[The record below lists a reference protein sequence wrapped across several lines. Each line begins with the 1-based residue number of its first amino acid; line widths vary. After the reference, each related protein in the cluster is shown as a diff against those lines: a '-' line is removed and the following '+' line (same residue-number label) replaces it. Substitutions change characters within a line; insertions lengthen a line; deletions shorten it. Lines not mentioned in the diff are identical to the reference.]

1 LQNIIF
7 LTGSTGFVGTQI
19 AKKIILETDDQ
30 IITIVRA
37 ESQENAIL
45 RLKRTFWE
53 IKELKDQIGKRIIV
67 LNGDLSAPQM
77 NLPDS
82 EYDFVVKN
90 TTHIIH
96 SAANV
101 TPNLPL
107 EELQK
112 INVTGTANVIELA
125 KRINA
130 DHELKK
136 LSHISTAFVA
146 GQREGI
152 IGEDDITDTYGFSSV
167 YEQTKY
173 QSELLMNEAKSSLP
187 VSIFR
192 LGLVV
197 GDSKTGEIK
206 TFNTVYYM
214 LKLYLTGHLRT
225 APISPSLKVFMVPV
239 DYVADMVVKLT
250 FDDRANGLNFHV
262 TPPLEKAPTASE
274 LFQFVRAWAKQ
285 NMGLDMPKVIFAPS
299 LGKTTASYLSLM
311 SHFSSSAKKS
321 KSALETL
328 TPYFSQNKDFKRENT
343 DRLMGK
349 YNLNWE
355 DFTGNLLQYGVRYS
369 FFHRS
374 ERTVHEQILFRLQ
387 SETKPVTYHEVVN
400 GKIITYETK
409 KVKEEIFSAASA
421 MKSMGV
427 QKGDTVAI
435 ITPNTLRYLIV
446 DVATGLLGA
455 TLSPIYLTT
464 PISEIK
470 KILTETK
477 AKILFVGS
485 IKLLEQITNAQIT
498 IPIVSLL
505 KQPFNLQEC
514 NQAVSWSE
522 FLSNGGNAKVPA
534 MAPVAF
540 DDLATIRFTYG
551 STGDSKGACLE
562 HGNLRY
568 LGEAI
573 ATNFDW
579 KARNSAIR
587 YLSFLPL
594 NHVAEGI
601 GAAYSFYYV
610 PAKLDFYYLEEYKSL
625 QKALRMA
632 KPIIFFTI
640 PRFYEKLWAGIL
652 ANPMGKRYIKSKKG
666 LKKSVLRRAVR
677 KSLLDKAGLNE
688 CVEFFTGSAC
698 MSEILVDNFKELG
711 IEIQNAYGLSEA
723 PIVAM
728 NRPGFSRS
736 DTVGEPLVGT
746 HIRIDDDGEVLIK
759 GPQVMRGYLNVEKGQ
774 PFRDGWLATGDLGE
788 LTEDGYLK
796 INGRKKHLI
805 VTAYGKKIPVDKIE
819 ASLRT
824 IDFVKDALLVGEN
837 QPYCSAILWVDRKAL
852 YDKSKML
859 RAIEEINKGLETPA
873 QIKKM
878 EILEDD
884 YSKVDEGLKTK
895 RQVLLQKAEKV
906 INILY
911 STNTEA
917 S

>member
-1 LQNIIF
+1 
-7 LTGSTGFVGTQI
+7 
-19 AKKIILETDDQ
+19 
-30 IITIVRA
+30 
-37 ESQENAIL
+37 
-45 RLKRTFWE
+45 
-53 IKELKDQIGKRIIV
+53 
-67 LNGDLSAPQM
+67 
-77 NLPDS
+77 
-82 EYDFVVKN
+82 
-90 TTHIIH
+90 
-96 SAANV
+96 
-101 TPNLPL
+101 
-107 EELQK
+107 
-112 INVTGTANVIELA
+112 VIELA

-455 TLSPIYLTT
+455 ILSPIYLTT

>member
-1 LQNIIF
+1 MLAHKS
-7 LTGSTGFVGTQI
+7 L
-19 AKKIILETDDQ
+19 KKIILETDDQ

-53 IKELKDQIGKRIIV
+53 TNEVKDQIGKRITV

-82 EYDFVVKN
+82 EYEFVVKN

-125 KRINA
+125 KKINA
-130 DHELKK
+130 DHGLKK
-136 LSHISTAFVA
+136 LSHISTAFVS

-152 IGEDDITDTYGFSSV
+152 IGEDDLTDKYGFSSV
-167 YEQTKY
+167 YEKTKY

-206 TFNTVYYM
+206 TFNTVYYL

-225 APISPSLKVFMVPV
+225 APVSPSLKVFMVPV

-250 FDDRANGLNFHV
+250 SDDQANGLNFHV

-274 LFQFVRAWAKQ
+274 LFQFVRDWAKQ
-285 NMGLDMPKVIFAPS
+285 NMDLDLPKVIFAPT

-321 KSALETL
+321 KSAFETL

-387 SETKPVTYHEVVN
+387 SETKPVTYHEIVN
-400 GKIITYETK
+400 GKLVTYETK
-409 KVKEEIFSAASA
+409 KVKEEILSAVAA
-421 MKSMGV
+421 MKNMGV

-455 TLSPIYLTT
+455 ILSPIYLTT

-470 KILTETK
+470 KILTDTK
-477 AKILFVGS
+477 AKIFFVGS
-485 IKLLEQITNAQIT
+485 NKLLEQITYAQIT

-505 KQPFNLQEC
+505 KQPFDSQKS
-514 NQAVSWSE
+514 NQAVPWSE
-522 FLSNGGNAKVPA
+522 FLSNGGNAKAPA

-562 HGNLRY
+562 QGNLRY

-573 ATNFDW
+573 ATNFNW

-632 KPIIFFTI
+632 KPTIFFTI
-640 PRFYEKLWAGIL
+640 PRFYEKLWASIL
-652 ANPMGKRYIKSKKG
+652 ANPMGKRYVKNKRG
-666 LKKSVLRRAVR
+666 LKKSVLKRAVR
-677 KSLLDKAGLNE
+677 KSLLDKTGLNE
-688 CVEFFTGSAC
+688 CVEFYTGSAC

-728 NRPGFSRS
+728 NRPGGRS
-736 DTVGEPLVGT
+736 DAVGTPLVGT

-759 GPQVMRGYLNVEKGQ
+759 GPQVMRGYLNVEKGRQ

-796 INGRKKHLI
+796 ITGRKKHLI

-824 IDFVKDALLVGEN
+824 IDSVKDALFVGEN
-837 QPYCSAILWVDRKAL
+837 QPYCSAILWVDRNAP

-873 QIKKM
+873 QIKKI

-895 RQVLLQKAEKV
+895 RQVLSQKAEKA

-911 STNTEA
+911 STKTEP

>member
-1 LQNIIF
+1 MEKRGLQNIIF

-146 GQREGI
+146 GQHEGI

-321 KSALETL
+321 KSAFETL
-328 TPYFSQNKDFKRENT
+328 TPYFCQNKDFKRENT

-409 KVKEEIFSAASA
+409 KVKEEIFRLH
-421 MKSMGV
+421 
-427 QKGDTVAI
+427 Q
-435 ITPNTLRYLIV
+435 R
-446 DVATGLLGA
+446 
-455 TLSPIYLTT
+455 
-464 PISEIK
+464 
-470 KILTETK
+470 
-477 AKILFVGS
+477 
-485 IKLLEQITNAQIT
+485 
-498 IPIVSLL
+498 
-505 KQPFNLQEC
+505 
-514 NQAVSWSE
+514 
-522 FLSNGGNAKVPA
+522 
-534 MAPVAF
+534 
-540 DDLATIRFTYG
+540 
-551 STGDSKGACLE
+551 
-562 HGNLRY
+562 
-568 LGEAI
+568 
-573 ATNFDW
+573 
-579 KARNSAIR
+579 
-587 YLSFLPL
+587 
-594 NHVAEGI
+594 
-601 GAAYSFYYV
+601 
-610 PAKLDFYYLEEYKSL
+610 
-625 QKALRMA
+625 
-632 KPIIFFTI
+632 
-640 PRFYEKLWAGIL
+640 
-652 ANPMGKRYIKSKKG
+652 
-666 LKKSVLRRAVR
+666 
-677 KSLLDKAGLNE
+677 
-688 CVEFFTGSAC
+688 
-698 MSEILVDNFKELG
+698 
-711 IEIQNAYGLSEA
+711 
-723 PIVAM
+723 
-728 NRPGFSRS
+728 
-736 DTVGEPLVGT
+736 
-746 HIRIDDDGEVLIK
+746 
-759 GPQVMRGYLNVEKGQ
+759 
-774 PFRDGWLATGDLGE
+774 
-788 LTEDGYLK
+788 
-796 INGRKKHLI
+796 
-805 VTAYGKKIPVDKIE
+805 
-819 ASLRT
+819 
-824 IDFVKDALLVGEN
+824 
-837 QPYCSAILWVDRKAL
+837 
-852 YDKSKML
+852 
-859 RAIEEINKGLETPA
+859 
-873 QIKKM
+873 
-878 EILEDD
+878 
-884 YSKVDEGLKTK
+884 
-895 RQVLLQKAEKV
+895 
-906 INILY
+906 
-911 STNTEA
+911 
-917 S
+917 

>member
-1 LQNIIF
+1 MLAHKS
-7 LTGSTGFVGTQI
+7 L
-19 AKKIILETDDQ
+19 KKIILETDDQ

-53 IKELKDQIGKRIIV
+53 TNEVKDQIGKRITV

-82 EYDFVVKN
+82 EYEFVVKN

-125 KRINA
+125 KKINA
-130 DHELKK
+130 DHGLKK
-136 LSHISTAFVA
+136 LSHISTAFVS

-152 IGEDDITDTYGFSSV
+152 IGEDDLTDKYGFSSV
-167 YEQTKY
+167 YEKTKY

-206 TFNTVYYM
+206 TFNTVYYL

-225 APISPSLKVFMVPV
+225 APVSPSLKVFMVPV

-250 FDDRANGLNFHV
+250 SDDQANGLNFHV

-274 LFQFVRAWAKQ
+274 LFQFVRDWAKQ
-285 NMGLDMPKVIFAPS
+285 NMDLDLPKVIFAPT

-321 KSALETL
+321 KSAFETL

-387 SETKPVTYHEVVN
+387 SETKPVTYHEIVN
-400 GKIITYETK
+400 GKLVTYETK
-409 KVKEEIFSAASA
+409 KVKEEILSAVAA
-421 MKSMGV
+421 MKNMGV

-455 TLSPIYLTT
+455 ILSPIYLTT

-470 KILTETK
+470 KILTDTK
-477 AKILFVGS
+477 AKIFFVGS
-485 IKLLEQITNAQIT
+485 NKLLEQITYAQIT

-505 KQPFNLQEC
+505 KQPFDLQKS
-514 NQAVSWSE
+514 NQAVPWSE
-522 FLSNGGNAKVPA
+522 FLSNGGNAKAPA

-562 HGNLRY
+562 QGNLRY

-573 ATNFDW
+573 ATNFNW

-632 KPIIFFTI
+632 KPTIFFTI
-640 PRFYEKLWAGIL
+640 PRFYEKLWASIL
-652 ANPMGKRYIKSKKG
+652 ANPMGKRYVKNKRG
-666 LKKSVLRRAVR
+666 LKKSVLKRAVR
-677 KSLLDKAGLNE
+677 KSLLDKTGLNE
-688 CVEFFTGSAC
+688 CVEFYTGSAC

-728 NRPGFSRS
+728 NRPGGRS
-736 DTVGEPLVGT
+736 DAVGTPLVGT

-759 GPQVMRGYLNVEKGQ
+759 GPQVMRGYLNVEKGRQ

-796 INGRKKHLI
+796 ITGRKKHLI

-824 IDFVKDALLVGEN
+824 IDSVKDALFVGEN
-837 QPYCSAILWVDRKAL
+837 QPYCSAILWVDRNTP

-873 QIKKM
+873 QIKKI

-895 RQVLLQKAEKV
+895 RQVLSQKAEKA

-911 STNTEA
+911 STKTEP

>member
-1 LQNIIF
+1 
-7 LTGSTGFVGTQI
+7 
-19 AKKIILETDDQ
+19 
-30 IITIVRA
+30 
-37 ESQENAIL
+37 
-45 RLKRTFWE
+45 
-53 IKELKDQIGKRIIV
+53 
-67 LNGDLSAPQM
+67 
-77 NLPDS
+77 
-82 EYDFVVKN
+82 
-90 TTHIIH
+90 
-96 SAANV
+96 
-101 TPNLPL
+101 
-107 EELQK
+107 
-112 INVTGTANVIELA
+112 
-125 KRINA
+125 
-130 DHELKK
+130 
-136 LSHISTAFVA
+136 
-146 GQREGI
+146 
-152 IGEDDITDTYGFSSV
+152 
-167 YEQTKY
+167 
-173 QSELLMNEAKSSLP
+173 
-187 VSIFR
+187 
-192 LGLVV
+192 
-197 GDSKTGEIK
+197 
-206 TFNTVYYM
+206 
-214 LKLYLTGHLRT
+214 
-225 APISPSLKVFMVPV
+225 
-239 DYVADMVVKLT
+239 
-250 FDDRANGLNFHV
+250 
-262 TPPLEKAPTASE
+262 
-274 LFQFVRAWAKQ
+274 
-285 NMGLDMPKVIFAPS
+285 
-299 LGKTTASYLSLM
+299 
-311 SHFSSSAKKS
+311 
-321 KSALETL
+321 
-328 TPYFSQNKDFKRENT
+328 
-343 DRLMGK
+343 MGK

-387 SETKPVTYHEVVN
+387 SETKPVTYHEIVN
-400 GKIITYETK
+400 GKLVTYETK
-409 KVKEEIFSAASA
+409 KVKEEILSAVAA
-421 MKSMGV
+421 MKNMGV

-455 TLSPIYLTT
+455 ILSPIYLTT

-477 AKILFVGS
+477 AKIFFVGS
-485 IKLLEQITNAQIT
+485 NKLLEQITYAQIT

-505 KQPFNLQEC
+505 KQPFDLQKS
-514 NQAVSWSE
+514 NQAVPWSE
-522 FLSNGGNAKVPA
+522 FLSNGGNAKAPA

-562 HGNLRY
+562 QGNLRY

-573 ATNFDW
+573 ATNFNW

-632 KPIIFFTI
+632 KPTIFFTI
-640 PRFYEKLWAGIL
+640 PRFYDKLWASIL
-652 ANPMGKRYIKSKKG
+652 ANPMGKRYVKNKRG
-666 LKKSVLRRAVR
+666 LKKSVLKRAVR
-677 KSLLDKAGLNE
+677 KSLLDKTGLNE
-688 CVEFFTGSAC
+688 CVEFYTGSAC

-728 NRPGFSRS
+728 NRPGGRS
-736 DTVGEPLVGT
+736 DAVGTPLVGT

-759 GPQVMRGYLNVEKGQ
+759 GPQVMRGYLNVEKGRQ

-796 INGRKKHLI
+796 ITGRKKHLI

-824 IDFVKDALLVGEN
+824 IDSVKDALFVGEN
-837 QPYCSAILWVDRKAL
+837 QPYCSAILWVDRNTP

-873 QIKKM
+873 QIKKI

-895 RQVLLQKAEKV
+895 RQVLSQKAEKA

-911 STNTEA
+911 STKTEP

>member
-1 LQNIIF
+1 MEKRGLQNIIF

-455 TLSPIYLTT
+455 ILSPIYLTT

-485 IKLLEQITNAQIT
+485 IKFLEQITNAQIT

-746 HIRIDDDGEVLIK
+746 HIRIDDGEVLIK

-906 INILY
+906 INIRP
-911 STNTEA
+911 
-917 S
+917 

>member
-1 LQNIIF
+1 MLAHKS
-7 LTGSTGFVGTQI
+7 L
-19 AKKIILETDDQ
+19 KKIILETDDQ

-53 IKELKDQIGKRIIV
+53 TNEVKDQIGKRITV

-82 EYDFVVKN
+82 EYEFVVKN

-125 KRINA
+125 KKINA
-130 DHELKK
+130 DHGLKK
-136 LSHISTAFVA
+136 LSHISTAFVS

-152 IGEDDITDTYGFSSV
+152 IGEDDLTDKYGFSSV
-167 YEQTKY
+167 YEKTKY

-206 TFNTVYYM
+206 TFNTVYYL

-225 APISPSLKVFMVPV
+225 APVSPSLKVFMVPV

-250 FDDRANGLNFHV
+250 SDDQANGLNFHV

-274 LFQFVRAWAKQ
+274 LFQFVRDWAKQ
-285 NMGLDMPKVIFAPS
+285 NMDLDLPKVIFAPT

-321 KSALETL
+321 KSAFETL

-387 SETKPVTYHEVVN
+387 SETKPVTYHEIVN
-400 GKIITYETK
+400 GKLVTYETK
-409 KVKEEIFSAASA
+409 KVKEEILSAVAA
-421 MKSMGV
+421 MKNMGV

-455 TLSPIYLTT
+455 ILSPIYLTT

-470 KILTETK
+470 KILTDTK
-477 AKILFVGS
+477 AKIFFVGS
-485 IKLLEQITNAQIT
+485 NKLLEQITYAQIT

-505 KQPFNLQEC
+505 KQPFDSQKS
-514 NQAVSWSE
+514 NQAVPWSE
-522 FLSNGGNAKVPA
+522 FLSNGGNAKAPA

-562 HGNLRY
+562 QGNLRY

-573 ATNFDW
+573 ATNFNW

-632 KPIIFFTI
+632 KPTIFFTI
-640 PRFYEKLWAGIL
+640 PRFYEKLWASIL
-652 ANPMGKRYIKSKKG
+652 ANPMGKRYVKNKRG
-666 LKKSVLRRAVR
+666 LKKSVLKRAVR

-688 CVEFFTGSAC
+688 CVEFYTGSAC

-728 NRPGFSRS
+728 NRPGGRS
-736 DTVGEPLVGT
+736 DAVGTPLVGT

-759 GPQVMRGYLNVEKGQ
+759 GPQVMRGYLNVEKGRQ

-796 INGRKKHLI
+796 ITGRKKHLI

-824 IDFVKDALLVGEN
+824 IDSVKDALFVGEN
-837 QPYCSAILWVDRKAL
+837 QPYCSAILWVDRNTP

-873 QIKKM
+873 QIKKI

-895 RQVLLQKAEKV
+895 RQVLSQKAEKA

-911 STNTEA
+911 STKTEP